1 MNAVSDFVDVPE
13 PITVASPWTLDAR
26 GYLLTPSG
34 AKAARIDTSGIL
46 MLYDKRERVEVP
58 FTLADWVACQTQTAR
73 GEP

>member
-1 MNAVSDFVDVPE
+1 MADEAQTTP
-13 PITVASPWTLDAR
+13 SPWTLDAR

-34 AKAARIDTSGIL
+34 AKAARIDNGCI

-58 FTLADWVACQTQTAR
+58 FTLADWVACQTQTPR

>member
-1 MNAVSDFVDVPE
+1 MAAETQTP
-13 PITVASPWTLDAR
+13 PTLWTTDAR

-34 AKAARIDTSGIL
+34 AKAARIDNGCI

-58 FTLADWVACQTQTAR
+58 FTLADYYAVQTQTPR